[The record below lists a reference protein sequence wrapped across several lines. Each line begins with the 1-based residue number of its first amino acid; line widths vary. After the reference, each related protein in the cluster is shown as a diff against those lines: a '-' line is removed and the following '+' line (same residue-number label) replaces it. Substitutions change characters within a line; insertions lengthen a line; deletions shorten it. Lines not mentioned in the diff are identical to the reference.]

1 MRARIGC
8 PPNPTGHPETQTMM
22 RRQLTPLLLVLSAT
36 ALAACG
42 KSACE
47 ELEEK
52 KCDCHDE
59 LCEEAE
65 SQEPIEESEE
75 VCEETLRDWDCEEE
89 MATRGLER
97 FNTTD

>member
-1 MRARIGC
+1 
-8 PPNPTGHPETQTMM
+8 MM
-22 RRQLTPLLLVLSAT
+22 RHRPPLLLVLTVAI
-36 ALAACG
+36 LAGCG

-47 ELEEK
+47 ELEDK

-75 VCEETLRDWDCEEE
+75 VCEEILRDWDCEKE
-89 MATRGLER
+89 MATRGLDR
-97 FNTTD
+97 FNVSN

>member
-1 MRARIGC
+1 
-8 PPNPTGHPETQTMM
+8 M
-22 RRQLTPLLLVLSAT
+22 RRHLTTLLLVLSAT
-36 ALAACG
+36 ALTACG

-89 MATRGLER
+89 MANRGLER
-97 FNTTD
+97 FNTAD

>member
-1 MRARIGC
+1 MRNYVQTLVILLTAAAAIG
-8 PPNPTGHPETQTMM
+8 
-22 RRQLTPLLLVLSAT
+22 
-36 ALAACG
+36 CG

-47 ELEEK
+47 ELEDK

-89 MATRGLER
+89 MANRGLER
-97 FNTTD
+97 FSTAE

>member
-1 MRARIGC
+1 
-8 PPNPTGHPETQTMM
+8 MM
-22 RRQLTPLLLVLSAT
+22 RRQLTTLLLVLSAT

-75 VCEETLRDWDCEEE
+75 VCEEILRDWDCEKE
-89 MATRGLER
+89 MATRGLDR

>member
-1 MRARIGC
+1 MSHHLTTIG
-8 PPNPTGHPETQTMM
+8 
-22 RRQLTPLLLVLSAT
+22 LLLVAAA
-36 ALAACG
+36 ALGCG

-47 ELEEK
+47 ELEDK

-89 MATRGLER
+89 MANRGLER
-97 FNTTD
+97 FNETD